1 MQYGICH
8 LSIVPLRFIASN
20 QSEMLSQVLYGEHFK
35 VLEERASWSRIRL
48 SFDNFEA
55 WINNKQYRKLEEASY
70 FSLIE
75 QRPRL
80 SVDLVEYI
88 TDENGYLMPIPL
100 GATLNNCDNFSH
112 IFEGNFIDKIQPKKL
127 LIHSALLY
135 LNTPHCWGGRSPFG
149 MDSSGF
155 TQMVYKLNGYQLFRS
170 ATDQAKQGEPLSFI
184 EESEPGD
191 LVFFD
196 DNDGIINHVGIM
208 MEDNYIIHSD
218 GQVRIDRIDHSGI
231 FNTELRKHTHKLRVI
246 KKII

>member
-8 LSIVPLRFIASN
+8 LSIVPLRSLASN

-35 VLEERASWSRIRL
+35 VLEERANWSRIRL

-55 WINNKQYRKLEEASY
+55 WIENKQYKKLSEENY
-70 FSLIE
+70 VDLNE
-75 QRPRL
+75 QQPEL
-80 SVDLVEYI
+80 SVDLVEYV
-88 TDENGYLMPIPL
+88 TDENGYLMSIPL
-100 GATLNNCDNFSH
+100 GSSLNNCENFNH
-112 IFEGNFIDKIQPKKL
+112 IFEGNSIKEIQPKTS
-127 LIHSALLY
+127 LIQTALLY
-135 LNTPHCWGGRSPFG
+135 LNTPHCYGGRSPFG

-155 TQMVYKLNGYQLFRS
+155 VQMVYKLNGHQLFRS

-196 DNDGIINHVGIM
+196 DREGIIDHVGIM
-208 MEDNYIIHSD
+208 MEDNYIIHCD
-218 GQVRIDRIDHSGI
+218 GLVRIDRIDHSGI